1 MDENQTQQEK
11 VFLKDNN
18 VTVTQARYIANG
30 KTYTMRNIS
39 SVSLFT
45 LKSSYT
51 LEIILIVMGVILLIA
66 GTYIIGGILLAIGV
80 TLMVLK
86 KDEYA
91 VRISTNSGE
100 SNSLTSKDKNY
111 IQKIVDALN
120 DAIIHRG

>member
-1 MDENQTQQEK
+1 MEENQTQQEK

-51 LEIILIVMGVILLIA
+51 LETILIVVGVILLIA
-66 GTYIIGGILLAIGV
+66 GTYIVGGILGAIGV
-80 TLMVLK
+80 TLMVIK

-100 SNSLTSKDKNY
+100 TNSLTSKDKDY